1 MNIENTLHKISHLK
15 WVFLLI
21 EIFLIIY
28 AFRIIS
34 QPENLINTIGIIIF
48 ISGIHLGL
56 ESLSD
61 VSKMSKK
68 QIKKFQEIK
77 NATTQ
82 TKTLLIA
89 IVILAIIS
97 LLFFSLKF
105 IGSER
110 NENLFNEFFNLGLN
124 IWALILG
131 LLCLIKSIYDKNA
144 FANSQLK
151 K

>member
-15 WVFLLI
+15 WVFLAI
-21 EIFLIIY
+21 EVFLIIY
-28 AFRIIS
+28 AFKIIS
-34 QPENLINTIGIIIF
+34 HPESLINTISIIIF

-68 QIKKFQEIK
+68 QIKKFQKRK
-77 NATTQ
+77 NITTQ

-89 IVILAIIS
+89 ILVLAIIS

-110 NENLFNEFFNLGLN
+110 NENLFNEFFYLGLN

-131 LLCLIKSIYDKNA
+131 LLCLLKSIYDKNA
-144 FANSQLK
+144 FANSQIK
-151 K
+151 